1 MLVELI
7 EDEQRP
13 KKSDP
18 AEFENLALGYS
29 KFNPFST
36 NHPKFSDDCLCRK
49 CKWNPKYR
57 SKRILESNFIEIL
70 GVPKEKPSQK
80 SSSYS
85 DSLLDNSL
93 GDAIQKIVEDGTEKI
108 KMPPS
113 KKRFEKDPLLIEP
126 LNPES
131 INDNVRPQ
139 STSKVD
145 EEIIILPN
153 KTFL

>member
-1 MLVELI
+1 MLIELI
-7 EDEQRP
+7 EDEEKS
-13 KKSDP
+13 KKFDP
-18 AEFENLALGYS
+18 AEFENLARGYS

-49 CKWNPKYR
+49 CKWDPKYR
-57 SKRILESNFIEIL
+57 SKRILESEFIEIL

-80 SSSYS
+80 RNSYS
-85 DSLLDNSL
+85 DSLLDNQL
-93 GDAIQKIVEDGTEKI
+93 GDKIQKIVEDETEKI

-113 KKRFEKDPLLIEP
+113 EKSFEMDPLLIEP
-126 LNPES
+126 PNPRS
-131 INDNVRPQ
+131 INDRDL
-139 STSKVD
+139 KVD